1 MTEYIDYSAA
11 PYPVRDNLV
20 LAHRDAWMRLA
31 KPGTWW
37 DGATRVAIAAETRA
51 ARDCALCKARKET
64 LSPNAVQGIHDT
76 VSDLPVV
83 LIEVIHRVATDQ
95 SRLTRAFF
103 EDALSN
109 GLSDGEY
116 VETVGVIATVLAV
129 DGFTR
134 ALGMPCFE
142 LPEPVAGAA
151 HRTRPP
157 GARIDRAWVPTV
169 APEDVTATEAGLYDG
184 LGGANIHRALSLVPD
199 EVIGFFHYIDAA
211 QYLPD
216 AALRDFGTE
225 YRDLTHAQIEFL
237 AARVS
242 AINQCVY

>member
-1 MTEYIDYSAA
+1 MTEYIDYSTA

-20 LAHRDAWMRLA
+20 LAHRDDWMRLA

-51 ARDCALCKARKET
+51 ARNCALCKARKET

-109 GLSDGEY
+109 GLSDTNMSRRLVSSRQCLPSMGSRGHSACP
-116 VETVGVIATVLAV
+116 VSNCSNPSPARRIASGRQGLVSIAPGCRPWHRRMLPQPRPVFMTVW
-129 DGFTR
+129 
-134 ALGMPCFE
+134 
-142 LPEPVAGAA
+142 AA
-151 HRTRPP
+151 
-157 GARIDRAWVPTV
+157 PTSIV
-169 APEDVTATEAGLYDG
+169 
-184 LGGANIHRALSLVPD
+184 R
-199 EVIGFFHYIDAA
+199 
-211 QYLPD
+211 
-216 AALRDFGTE
+216 
-225 YRDLTHAQIEFL
+225 
-237 AARVS
+237 
-242 AINQCVY
+242 

>member
-1 MTEYIDYSAA
+1 MTENIDYSAA
-11 PYPVRDNLV
+11 PYPVRDNLD

-76 VSDLPVV
+76 VNDLPVV

-142 LPEPVAGAA
+142 LLEPVAGAA
-151 HRTRPP
+151 HRIRPP

-199 EVIGFFHYIDAA
+199 EVIGFFYYIDAA